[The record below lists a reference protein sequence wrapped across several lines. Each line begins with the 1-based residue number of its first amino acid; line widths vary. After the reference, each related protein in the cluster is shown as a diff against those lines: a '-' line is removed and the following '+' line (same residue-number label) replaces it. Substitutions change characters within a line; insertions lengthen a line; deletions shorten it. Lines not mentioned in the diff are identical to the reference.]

1 MVCIAL
7 LQEKQEIE
15 DEKERLQALRDG
27 GSANGEKDIKDHQ
40 RSITTLAELGLEDI
54 ELTETNLGLQGLA
67 SVPTTPK
74 RRSSRS
80 SSNQTLELMK
90 QQLLVQQAHM
100 RHLQTMRSKSKDPTA
115 ISPANTFKKHCGKI
129 KVGGAGR
136 VRIRRRST
144 GGSFDDYENCSE
156 VSGDTVNTEES
167 GVGKRGRRVKDL
179 SLDTSHGVSQSLIG
193 EF

>member
-1 MVCIAL
+1 L

-27 GSANGEKDIKDHQ
+27 SSANGEKDIKDHQ

-54 ELTETNLGLQGLA
+54 ELTDGLQGLA
-67 SVPTTPK
+67 PVPTTPK

-144 GGSFDDYENCSE
+144 GGNFDDYENCSE
-156 VSGDTVNTEES
+156 VSGDTVNTEEW
-167 GVGKRGRRVKDL
+167 GVGKRDRRVKDL